1 VNKVSNTW
9 TLSVIA
15 VLGAALFSS
24 SVWSA
29 LPIGS
34 QLPGAQ
40 QQRSIETERRRK
52 QDEKLFENKPE
63 NSEEIVDTEKVE
75 PKVPEV
81 TETTGPFFLL
91 KQIKY
96 TSSDIFSNEEL
107 DAFSKDYIN
116 QKISFSEVQ
125 KLVIAI
131 NAEYYDRGFIT
142 AQAVIPAQKLKE
154 GVLDVNLIEGHV
166 GRVLVQGN
174 DSTKASYIERRIGQS
189 EGDLFE
195 LQPLQ
200 DSLLYFNKTNDV
212 QLTSELEPGQNFG
225 ETDIKVEA
233 YEPKKIILEFFGD
246 NTGSKSTGEYR
257 GGVNFENK
265 SLFGYRDNLKLS
277 GTKSSGSRE
286 YSINYSVPVNKQGG
300 RLGVFYYKSDI
311 NITDGALSNLNVGGE
326 STLRQYD
333 YSQPVFIN
341 ELWKIDGVAQVQDR
355 HAFTDVDKVKIIS
368 SEIINPSLGINI
380 EKEDE
385 SGIWFSSHNFHRFRA
400 EASRA
405 RAYYSKYRFSLA
417 RTQAVSDV
425 LSGYF
430 NLVGQYTSDD
440 LLPSSEQ
447 MQIGGSATVRGYP
460 EGAYIGDKGYYSNF
474 ELMTDLPMLQSEKLP
489 TENRLQG
496 FIFVDHGGV
505 FTDIPTKSET
515 QSDFITSSGLGVR
528 LGISDYISANAA
540 VAWGFND
547 HADQKEPRLHVRV
560 SVIPTGR

>member
-1 VNKVSNTW
+1 MKKVSNTW
-9 TLSVIA
+9 MFSAIA
-15 VLGAALFSS
+15 VVGVAVLSS
-24 SVWSA
+24 SVRAA
-29 LPIGS
+29 LPLGS

-52 QDEKLFENKPE
+52 QDEKLFENKTE
-63 NSEEIVDTEKVE
+63 DSAETVDIEKVR
-75 PKVPEV
+75 PKVPEI
-81 TETTGPFFLL
+81 TETTGPYFLL
-91 KQIKY
+91 DDIKF

-107 DAFSKDYIN
+107 DAFTRDYIN
-116 QKISFSEVQ
+116 HKISFSEIQ
-125 KLVIAI
+125 KLVVAI
-131 NAEYYDRGFIT
+131 NGEYYERGFIT
-142 AQAVIPAQKLKE
+142 AQAVIPAQKLKD
-154 GVLDVNLIEGHV
+154 GVLNVNLIEGHV
-166 GRVLVQGN
+166 GRVIVQGN
-174 DSTKASYIERRIGQS
+174 DSTKASYIERRIGQAK
-189 EGDLFE
+189 GDLFE

-212 QLTSELEPGQNFG
+212 QLTSELEPGQEFG

-233 YEPKKIILEFFGD
+233 YEPKNVVVEFFGD

-257 GGVNFENK
+257 GGVNVENK
-265 SLFGYRDNLKLS
+265 SLFGHRDNLKLS
-277 GTKSSGSRE
+277 GTKASGSRE
-286 YSINYSVPVNKQGG
+286 YSINYSVPVNNKGG

-368 SEIINPSLGINI
+368 SEIINPSIGVTI

-417 RTQAVSDV
+417 RTQAISDV
-425 LSGYF
+425 FSGYF

-447 MQIGGSATVRGYP
+447 MQIGGAATVRGYP

-474 ELMTDLPMLQSEKLP
+474 ELLTDLPMLQSDKFP

-505 FTDIPTKSET
+505 FTDIPTQSET
-515 QSDFITSSGLGVR
+515 QSDFITSSGFGAR
-528 LGISDYISANAA
+528 LSISDYISANAA
-540 VAWGFND
+540 VAWGIND
-547 HADQKEPRLHVRV
+547 HDEQKEPRLHMRV
-560 SVIPTGR
+560 SIYPTGR